1 MWTVDTALEFI
12 RNSVSEISPTQNQNL
27 VLSLMRY
34 FTSQLKDMYKQDG
47 YEAYTDIKNR
57 VQVLEGK
64 FLFSLVWALGGSAT
78 TESRKAIDAFL
89 KKLLSGDIKVPE
101 FEKRKL
107 TMPERGSLFDY
118 NFVPK
123 KGAAPGSTFEWVNW
137 VDFIDVNEKIPN
149 KIQPQEIIVKTNDT
163 VRYSFLLGL
172 NIANEIPTLFCGPAG
187 TGKSCYIKDYINT
200 KLPVTEYMSI

>member
-89 KKLLSGDIKVPE
+89 KKIAQ
-101 FEKRKL
+101 R
-107 TMPERGSLFDY
+107 
-118 NFVPK
+118 
-123 KGAAPGSTFEWVNW
+123 
-137 VDFIDVNEKIPN
+137 
-149 KIQPQEIIVKTNDT
+149 
-163 VRYSFLLGL
+163 RYQ
-172 NIANEIPTLFCGPAG
+172 GPR
-187 TGKSCYIKDYINT
+187 I
-200 KLPVTEYMSI
+200 